1 MSKIHDIEKE
11 IEKMINVGNDGSGFG
26 DPDAEKEHN
35 RKLQYL
41 MNEKMSLSNKKHTVI
56 EWITVVIA
64 ILGLSLGIY
73 QEFFKN

>member
-11 IEKMINVGNDGSGFG
+11 IKQMINVGNDGLGFG
-26 DPDAEKEHN
+26 GSDAEKAHD
-35 RKLQYL
+35 RRLQYL
-41 MNEKMSLSNKKHTVI
+41 MNEKISLSNKKHTVI

-64 ILGLSLGIY
+64 ILGLGLGIY